1 MSALVS
7 APDDDGAQQLRTA
20 KCLMKS
26 GKYDEAI
33 ATLRGIPDG
42 GTAGTGSSADGAE
55 VLVCLSSCHC
65 GRADWAAAVACAEE
79 ALVREPQHARA
90 YLALARGLHG
100 DGRFDAAVEAC
111 DAGLRTAAEGH
122 GQGQEPALTQWRG
135 VCQRARDGV
144 DEPSPLRW
152 RRLNPDGSVADG
164 HDHAHAHAHTHDGA
178 GVEHSHSHTH
188 DSGAVHSAHDHTHA
202 HDHAHDHAHGCTE
215 HSHSHA
221 HDSGTAHTHAHSEG
235 MAHDHTHD
243 SHDPPP
249 SHFSHEH
256 GHSHAR

>member
-7 APDDDGAQQLRTA
+7 APDDDGALRTA

-55 VLVCLSSCHC
+55 VLVCLSSCHY

-111 DAGLRTAAEGH
+111 DAGLRAAAEGH

-164 HDHAHAHAHTHDGA
+164 HDHSHAHTHDGA
-178 GVEHSHSHTH
+178 GAEHSHSHTH
-188 DSGAVHSAHDHTHA
+188 DSGAVHSVHDHTHA
-202 HDHAHDHAHGCTE
+202 HAHEHEHDHAHGCTE